1 MNTVTRKMLFYFP
14 KSETDK
20 PIVYHLV
27 KDHDLIVNIF
37 RAKVT
42 PEEYGYLVL
51 EVTGTPANIE
61 SGLEF
66 VKTFEVQVSETERAL
81 NWSESKCTSCGNCLT
96 HCPTDALHVVD
107 DGSMRITFDVDLCID
122 CLSCIK
128 NCPFGACSSIFEDSV
143 ESRL

>member
-1 MNTVTRKMLFYFP
+1 MSTVTKKMLFYFP
-14 KSETDK
+14 RSETEK

-27 KDHDLIVNIF
+27 KDYNLVINIF

-51 EVTGTPANIE
+51 DLTGTEEDIQK
-61 SGLEF
+61 GVEF
-66 VKTFEVQVSETERAL
+66 VKTFNVTVNETDRGL
-81 NWSESKCTSCGNCLT
+81 TWDESKCTSCGNCLT
-96 HCPTDALHVVD
+96 HCPTHALHATDNESRRVV
-107 DGSMRITFDVDLCID
+107 FDVDLCVG

-128 NCPFGACSSIFEDSV
+128 NCPFGACSSIFEDTV

>member
-1 MNTVTRKMLFYFP
+1 MITKKLLLYFP
-14 KSETDK
+14 KSETEK

-27 KDHDLIVNIF
+27 KDYNLIINIF

-51 EVTGTPANIE
+51 DVTGTEEDIE
-61 SGLEF
+61 RGIEF
-66 VKTFEVQVSETERAL
+66 VKTFNVTINEADKGLKWDQNL
-81 NWSESKCTSCGNCLT
+81 CTSCGNCLT
-96 HCPTDALHVVD
+96 HCPTDALHVEDSKDRRVL
-107 DGSMRITFDVDLCID
+107 FDVDLCID

-128 NCPFGACSSIFEDSV
+128 NCPFGACSSIFEDTV